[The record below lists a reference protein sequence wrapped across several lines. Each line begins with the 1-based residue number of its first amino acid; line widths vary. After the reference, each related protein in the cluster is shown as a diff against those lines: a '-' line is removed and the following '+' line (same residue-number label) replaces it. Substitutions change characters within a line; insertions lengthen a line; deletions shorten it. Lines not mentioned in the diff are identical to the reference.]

1 MTGETFP
8 GWVLALSSPF
18 QPIEVMAKIRLTKAF
33 PFEMAH
39 ALYGHDGPCKNIHG
53 HSYVMHVTVI
63 GEPISNASH
72 VKNGM
77 VMDFSDLK
85 KIVKEKIVDEMDHA
99 LVLNG
104 DSPHR
109 ELKNLNETF
118 EKIILVPYQPTC
130 ENLLIDFKDRIQKF
144 LPPDVKLQSMR
155 LSETASSYSEWF
167 ADDN

>member
-1 MTGETFP
+1 M
-8 GWVLALSSPF
+8 S
-18 QPIEVMAKIRLTKAF
+18 KIRLTKTF

-39 ALYGHDGPCKNIHG
+39 ALYGYDGPCKNIHG
-53 HSYVMHVTVI
+53 HSYVLQVTVI
-63 GEPISNASH
+63 GEPLTDASH

-85 KIVKEKIVDEMDHA
+85 KIVKEKIIDDVDHA

-109 ELKNLNETF
+109 NLGSMNETF
-118 EKIILVPYQPTC
+118 EKIIFVSYQPTC
-130 ENLLIDFKDRIQKF
+130 ENLLLDFRDRIIKR
-144 LPPDVKLQSMR
+144 LPTNVKLQSMR